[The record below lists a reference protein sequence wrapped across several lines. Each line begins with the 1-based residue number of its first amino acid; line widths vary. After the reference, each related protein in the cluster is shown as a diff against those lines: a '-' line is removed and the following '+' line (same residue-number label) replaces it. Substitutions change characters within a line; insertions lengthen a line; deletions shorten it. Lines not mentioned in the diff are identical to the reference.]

1 MRVQHTVV
9 TLGVA
14 LAVTAVLSAAP
25 QGNPEAAKVKNPV
38 AASPESVAAGEKTYQ
53 KFCRSCHGKTGGGGL
68 GPSLIDETWDTG
80 STDGEIFAVI
90 QQGTGSR
97 MEAWDDRINEVETW
111 NLVNYMRTLVAGK
124 TE

>member
-1 MRVQHTVV
+1 MSVQRTGAMLVS
-9 TLGVA
+9 A
-14 LAVTAVLSAAP
+14 LTAGAVLSATP
-25 QGNPEAAKVKNPV
+25 QGNPEAAKLKNPV

-53 KFCRSCHGKTGGGGL
+53 KYCRSCHGKAGGGGL

-90 QQGTGSR
+90 QKGTGLR

-111 NLVNYMRTLVAGK
+111 NLVNYMRTLVGK

>member
-1 MRVQHTVV
+1 MSVQRLVV
-9 TLGVA
+9 ALVCA
-14 LAVTAVLSAAP
+14 LAVSAGLSAAA

-53 KFCRSCHGKTGGGGL
+53 KFCRSCHGKSGGGGL
-68 GPSLIDETWDTG
+68 GPNLIDETWETG
-80 STDGEIFAVI
+80 SSDGEIFAVI
-90 QQGTGSR
+90 QKGTGSR
-97 MEAWDDRINEVETW
+97 MEAWDDRINETETW

>member
-1 MRVQHTVV
+1 MSVQHTIV
-9 TLGVA
+9 TLVSA
-14 LAVTAVLSAAP
+14 LAVTAGLSAAR
-25 QGNPEAAKVKNPV
+25 QGNPEAAKVQNPV
-38 AASPESVAAGEKTYQ
+38 AASLESVAAGEQTYQ
-53 KFCRSCHGKTGGGGL
+53 KFCRSCHGKAGGGGL

-90 QQGTGSR
+90 QKGAGAR
-97 MEAWDDRINEVETW
+97 MEAWDDRINEAETW